1 MPRREAS
8 AEVPHA
14 RALDRPRGH
23 HRGGARAGVPGPR
36 DGRGARGRRPDPPAR
51 AERLRAAVGAR
62 EPALLQ
68 LVRPAL
74 AEGSER
80 LPDLRASHGAV
91 RGLTVRATL
100 WTLVVLLGVT
110 LAVAVAGCGQDK
122 PTAHPAPLGG
132 PVLLPPPGST
142 SAGDTSTT
150 DTTDTTT
157 DTTDTTS
164 TTSTDA
170 GTSTTDTPTGTTDT
184 TSTTDTTDTGTSSG
198 TPPGTPGGAAGSGG
212 AGAGGEGAF
221 CTNNPG
227 AC

>member
-1 MPRREAS
+1 MPHREAS

-100 WTLVVLLGVT
+100 WTLVVILGAT
-110 LAVAVAGCGQDK
+110 LAVAVAGCGQDN

-142 SAGDTSTT
+142 SAGDNSTT
-150 DTTDTTT
+150 DTTG
-157 DTTDTTS
+157 TTS
-164 TTSTDA
+164 TTSTDE
-170 GTSTTDTPTGTTDT
+170 GTSTTDTTGTTDT
-184 TSTTDTTDTGTSSG
+184 PGPTDTTGTADTT
-198 TPPGTPGGAAGSGG
+198 
-212 AGAGGEGAF
+212 
-221 CTNNPG
+221 
-227 AC
+227 